1 MKINVLSIV
10 RGHWST
16 LYDARSN
23 SRSLSDVVVFYG
35 VPLAASIAAWY
46 YGFVSNQ
53 NVYNVSITFFGIFVA
68 LLLNI
73 QVAIFG
79 IFQRKWDYSSD
90 ERIARI
96 QTAVIKDRRRL
107 LLEVNINL
115 SYLIVV
121 CCVALFIALL
131 SFVQKYDTGFIPALM
146 TFLYVH
152 FLLTLLM
159 VVKRAHALFHK
170 EYRDSPE

>member
-1 MKINVLSIV
+1 MKINVLSII
-10 RGHWST
+10 GDHWGT

-23 SRSLSDVVVFYG
+23 SRSKLDVVIFYG
-35 VPLAASIAAWY
+35 APLIASIAAFH
-46 YGFVSNQ
+46 YGFRSSENI
-53 NVYNVSITFFGIFVA
+53 YNVSITFFGIFIA

-79 IFQRKWDYSSD
+79 IFQRKWVYSAD
-90 ERIARI
+90 ERLAKL
-96 QTAVIKDRRRL
+96 QADAIKDRRKL
-107 LLEVNINL
+107 LQELNVNL
-115 SYLIVV
+115 SYMVV
-121 CCVALFIALL
+121 ISCIALFVSLL
-131 SFVQKYDTGFIPALM
+131 SFVQKYNMGIIPAIM
-146 TFLYVH
+146 IFIYVH